1 MEEID
6 LDFHLINSKEKM
18 LEFIKQHQGVPRTRV
33 IRIIKRNENPVLCT
47 LHENRRFI
55 QARPISESQWFNIQ
69 DADIPQSYYTDE
81 KEGKDPSARYYMV
94 KFKEWRKN
102 DKSPSGVIVQEIG
115 MAGNLEQETVRL
127 LKQYECYD

>member
-55 QARPISESQWFNIQ
+55 QARPISEN
-69 DADIPQSYYTDE
+69 
-81 KEGKDPSARYYMV
+81 
-94 KFKEWRKN
+94 
-102 DKSPSGVIVQEIG
+102 
-115 MAGNLEQETVRL
+115 
-127 LKQYECYD
+127 